1 MSEVVSGRTL
11 LQWLDPLTDAA
22 RLRLL
27 HLLDGQELSVG
38 ELSSALQLPQ
48 STVSRHL
55 KRLFDS
61 GWVVRRSEGTA
72 SLYRRSSSALDE
84 KARKIWSLAE
94 VECRADPQCEED
106 TRRAAEIISQRSI
119 DSRKFFGTLGGEW
132 AELRNDMFG
141 AAIQFEPMLS
151 LLDPSWVVADLGC
164 GTGASAAEIAPWV
177 SGIEAID
184 REEGMLEAASSRL
197 QSYEHVR
204 YHQAELTDLPLE
216 DASVNAALISLVLHH
231 MEDPLAAIE
240 EALRIVE
247 PGGPVIV
254 VDMVEHD
261 RALYR
266 DSMGHMHLGFSCEE
280 IESWASKS
288 GCERVR
294 IQHLRPDMGASGPGL
309 FVARFTSPAR

>member
-1 MSEVVSGRTL
+1 MSEVKAGRTL

-27 HLLDGQELSVG
+27 YLLDGQELSVG
-38 ELSSALQLPQ
+38 ELASALQLPQ

-84 KARKIWSLAE
+84 KASRIWSLAE
-94 VECRADPQCEED
+94 AECRADSQCDED
-106 TRRAAEIISQRSI
+106 SRRAKEIISQRSV

-132 AELRNDMFG
+132 TELRSDLFG
-141 AAIQFEPMLS
+141 SAIRFEPMLS
-151 LLDPSWVVADLGC
+151 LLDPAWVVADLGC

-184 REEGMLEAASSRL
+184 REQGMLEAAASRL
-197 QSYEHVR
+197 HSHEHVR

-231 MEDPLAAIE
+231 IEDPPAVIK

-254 VDMVEHD
+254 VDMVDHD

-266 DSMGHMHLGFSCEE
+266 DSMGHVHLGFSSEE
-280 IESWASKS
+280 IESWASVC
-288 GCERVR
+288 GCEGVRVHR
-294 IQHLRPDMGASGPGL
+294 LRPDMGASGPGL
-309 FVARFTSPAR
+309 FVARFTSPST